1 MYLLSIRTLK
11 DKRMIKLCFFK
22 LYKSMVLLNIA
33 FKATTRESNTVKR
46 LYIEHF
52 TDYVDELVLHLLN

>member
-1 MYLLSIRTLK
+1 
-11 DKRMIKLCFFK
+11 
-22 LYKSMVLLNIA
+22 MVLLNIA